1 MRKEQTVSE
10 RKQFRRVWG
19 CVLCFEALFRQLLEF
34 FGGKPVFD
42 MLSQQRYIHD
52 DRIVGVVPA
61 DHLRDQPRQ
70 RAGGDQHLIPV
81 ADAGIDQDRLRF
93 RQRLT
98 TLQRMKFIDQQG
110 FPAFVELQVDFDD
123 FLFPDLQVGGFKTP
137 PGTEKDSRG
146 TSALP

>member
-1 MRKEQTVSE
+1 
-10 RKQFRRVWG
+10 
-19 CVLCFEALFRQLLEF
+19 
-34 FGGKPVFD
+34 
-42 MLSQQRYIHD
+42 MLSQQHYIHD

-123 FLFPDLQVGGFKTP
+123 FF
-137 PGTEKDSRG
+137 SRIFR
-146 TSALP
+146 SAASKRPRHRKR